1 MVSKIYVWINILQ
14 SAEPCLSFLNE
25 LKGQSQEIV
34 KDPIGLRG
42 QSEDILQYKEP
53 NIVGWDSVRILDKDL
68 IGFVAHIRM
77 FLIFYEATP
86 NIQSKN
92 IQSKNIQQKIFSKKY
107 LVKKNLAKSILYVER
122 AQYFQCFSLCIVHNF
137 QLENTTVQ
145 FYEFGTCCEL

>member
-14 SAEPCLSFLNE
+14 SAEPCPSFLNG

-107 LVKKNLAKSILYVER
+107 LAKNIQSKNIQQKAFQTLREHNIFKVLAYVSYS
-122 AQYFQCFSLCIVHNF
+122 AQFSA
-137 QLENTTVQ
+137 
-145 FYEFGTCCEL
+145 

>member
-77 FLIFYEATP
+77 FLIFYEAT
-86 NIQSKN
+86 SN
-92 IQSKNIQQKIFSKKY
+92 IQSKNIQQKAFY
-107 LVKKNLAKSILYVER
+107 TFLV
-122 AQYFQCFSLCIVHNF
+122 FQLIVHNF